1 MPFGYDAVL
10 VACPWCG
17 ESVEL
22 YVDPQTEGTMIEDCE
37 ICCRPW
43 RVDVSVEDGEMSVDV
58 QRG

>member
-43 RVDVSVEDGEMSVDV
+43 RVDVSVEDGELAVDV